1 MIRHLLLDADGV
13 VQTIPGGWEGPARR
27 ILGDRSPQILEELL
41 VEELPALRGEGDFL
55 PELRR
60 AFERHG
66 IDGDPDELYAEL
78 WNRIEVSDEVV
89 ALVQRLRA
97 AGYGVHL
104 GTNQHRE
111 RATYMRDVLGYEDL
125 FDVGCYSCDLGA
137 AKPDLE
143 FFRRAVSLI
152 GVAPADVLFLDDNLR
167 NVEAAR
173 AVGLVAEHWDLTQ
186 GMPALLA
193 LLAAHELDLR

>member
-27 ILGDRSPQILEELL
+27 ILGDRSPEILEELL

-66 IDGDPDELYAEL
+66 IDGDPDELYATL
-78 WNRIEVSDEVV
+78 WNSIEVSDEVV
-89 ALVQRLRA
+89 ALVRRLQA

-104 GTNQHRE
+104 GTNQHRQ
-111 RATYMRDVLGYEDL
+111 RAAYMRAELGYDDL
-125 FDVGCYSCDLGA
+125 FDVSCYSCELGA
-137 AKPDLE
+137 TKPEAAYFD
-143 FFRRAVSLI
+143 RAVAMI
-152 GVAPADVLFLDDNLR
+152 GAAPGEVLFVDDNRANVEGARATGLAAEQWRLDD
-167 NVEAAR
+167 
-173 AVGLVAEHWDLTQ
+173 GL
-186 GMPALLA
+186 PRLLA
-193 LLAAHELDLR
+193 LLAGYGVDA

>member
-104 GTNQHRE
+104 GTNQHRQ
-111 RATYMRDVLGYEDL
+111 RAAYMRAELGYDEL
-125 FDVGCYSCDLGA
+125 FDVSCYSCELGA
-137 AKPDLE
+137 TKPEAAYFD
-143 FFRRAVSLI
+143 RAVAMI
-152 GVAPADVLFLDDNLR
+152 GAAPGDVLFVDDNPANVVGARATGLAAEQWRLDD
-167 NVEAAR
+167 
-173 AVGLVAEHWDLTQ
+173 GL
-186 GMPALLA
+186 PRLLA
-193 LLAAHELDLR
+193 LLAGYGVDA